1 MNKLLPAVVLLA
13 MLVSVLGHDHVEV
26 GENPANPS
34 QLLLGGPAY
43 QLALHVP
50 RGEPFSGYLPDFP
63 GGCFATELTFTTEV
77 NAEVNALNFAEGSL
91 ARVELVA
98 VSGPAGGAFSFW
110 ESGAATA
117 TWTRPTGWSSNGA
130 DQPSLVV
137 YEDQTG
143 YGHVHG
149 RAFSMDRPGTYQ
161 VSFRAI
167 DEAGQRAPSAIKTIT
182 FQAQEPPALSLAM
195 LTGAAQISFRSRL
208 NFSYDLQV
216 CEDLGGGG
224 WTTMASWL
232 DGAAIPRTMA
242 DPVGLRRKAF
252 YRLVEYR

>member
-13 MLVSVLGHDHVEV
+13 MLVSVVAHDHVEV

-34 QLLLGGPAY
+34 QLFLDGPAY

-77 NAEVNALNFAEGSL
+77 NALDFAADSL

-98 VSGPAGGAFSFW
+98 VSGPAGAAFSFW
-110 ESGAATA
+110 EVGAAAA
-117 TWTRPTGWSSNGA
+117 TWTRPTGWTAGGA
-130 DQPSLVV
+130 DRPSLQV
-137 YEDQTG
+137 YEDLTG

-149 RAFSMDRPGTYQ
+149 RAFSMDRAGTYLI
-161 VSFRAI
+161 SFRAV
-167 DEAGQRAPSAIKTIT
+167 DDASPPRAASPIKTIT
-182 FQAQEPPALSLAM
+182 FVAQEPPALSLAM
-195 LTGAAQISFRSRL
+195 IPAAARVSFSSRL
-208 NFSYDLQV
+208 NLSYDLQV
-216 CEDLGGGG
+216 CEDLNRGE
-224 WTTMASWL
+224 WTTIASWL
-232 DGAAIPRTMA
+232 DGATSPRTLA
-242 DPVGLRRKAF
+242 DPVGARTKAF

>member
-1 MNKLLPAVVLLA
+1 MKHLLQLSIVLALLSSA
-13 MLVSVLGHDHVEV
+13 EAHDHVEV

-34 QLLLGGPAY
+34 QLFLDGPAY

-63 GGCFATELTFTTEV
+63 GGCFAIELTFTTEV
-77 NAEVNALNFAEGSL
+77 NALDFAAGSF

-98 VSGPAGGAFSFW
+98 VNGPAGATFSFW
-110 ESGAATA
+110 EVGAADA
-117 TWTRPTGWSSNGA
+117 TWSRPTGWVSNGA

-137 YEDQTG
+137 YEDETG
-143 YGHVHG
+143 YGHIHG
-149 RAFSMDRPGTYQ
+149 RAFSMDRAGTYQ
-161 VSFRAI
+161 VSFRAL
-167 DEAGQRAPSAIKTIT
+167 DEAGQRSSSPAKTIT
-182 FQAQEPPALSLAM
+182 FVAQEPPALSLAM
-195 LTGAAQISFRSRL
+195 IPTAAHLGFTSRL
-208 NFSYDLQV
+208 NLSYDLQI
-216 CEDLGGGG
+216 CEDLGGGD